1 MEKRF
6 GIGFTI
12 NLGNPK
18 AKVIAVVTAA
28 LVAAMLIGM
37 FAIFLAF
44 DTAAFP
50 PVIENGIVT
59 INAPLYSDAFALDEM
74 REIEENPEYSHR
86 HAHQWFGEQQLAHR
100 PLFPQRL
107 WEQHALRL

>member
-1 MEKRF
+1 MMTSTGCTAFYNNPNDPRINVEKRF

-50 PVIENGIVT
+50 
-59 INAPLYSDAFALDEM
+59 L
-74 REIEENPEYSHR
+74 
-86 HAHQWFGEQQLAHR
+86 
-100 PLFPQRL
+100 
-107 WEQHALRL
+107 